1 MRVWGSGMTGESP
14 CRHACAQS
22 LPGLGSKLV
31 SECEYALRR
40 PAAVVPANEKKGGDV
55 VEESESLLNQTKG
68 SSDSGGKSGTS
79 PPNGRTNI
87 RSSSSSDLK
96 AKEFV

>member
-1 MRVWGSGMTGESP
+1 MRGKGNTEESP

-22 LPGLGSKLV
+22 LPVLGSRLI

-40 PAAVVPANEKKGGDV
+40 PAAVVPASEKKGGDV
-55 VEESESLLNQTKG
+55 AEESESLLGQTKG
-68 SSDSGGKSGTS
+68 SSDGGGKSGTS